1 MDVSDCPIDVI
12 DNSTQYFQK
21 AVTSYSYFASFNT
34 PHLVE
39 YIISAFPID
48 DPVCNVLY
56 VMGCAGSG
64 KSYLAD
70 KLVAQFSKLLP
81 MCHPFCLAT
90 DDYCIGTRS
99 DRREI
104 IKKTN
109 NALLEKDFSLMK
121 THIQK
126 LRVLKSGETLEIPQK
141 YDPQTGLALS
151 GKSKR
156 IIKGPVGVLVIDG
169 NFYVEAAESLM
180 IFIHVPDPTR
190 YTMRRIRDTKEGQKR
205 AQNAEEVLT
214 LFSERQETQDKMYT
228 LPYMAKA
235 DILIESKPNIV
246 GNEIHGTEYVVWKK
260 TALTLPPSKNAGRKD
275 PAGLFLQS

>member
-1 MDVSDCPIDVI
+1 MDVSDYPIDII
-12 DNSTQYFQK
+12 DNSTPFFQK
-21 AVTSYSYFASFNT
+21 AVTSYSNFASFNT
-34 PHLVE
+34 SQLVE
-39 YIISAFPID
+39 YIISSFPID

-70 KLVAQFSKLLP
+70 KLVAQFSKRMP
-81 MCHPFCLAT
+81 HAHPFCLAT

-121 THIQK
+121 SHIQK
-126 LRVLKSGETLEIPQK
+126 LRFLKKGEALEIPQK
-141 YDPQTGLALS
+141 YDPQTGLALL
-151 GKSKR
+151 GTSKR
-156 IIKGPVGVLVIDG
+156 TIRGPVGVLVIDG
-169 NFYVEAAESLM
+169 NFYVPASESLM
-180 IFIHVPDPTR
+180 IFIHVSDPVR
-190 YTMRRIRDTKEGQKR
+190 YIMRRIRDTKEGQKR
-205 AQNAEEVLT
+205 ARDEEEVRM

-228 LPYMAKA
+228 LPYIAKA

-246 GNEIHGTEYVVWKK
+246 INEIHGTEYVVWKK
-260 TALTLPPSKNAGRKD
+260 TILDRPSTEDAGRKE